1 MIFGNWERNTRQLNN
16 IFYTRINHRDTY
28 LFLSKYGKCIFWKYY
43 FEAYI
48 IYALIIL
55 KIVNTTKVLLYYF
68 EWYFLLF
75 FNEFSRKKTMKRRE
89 TINHQLFNKS
99 QTTQKQIKKY
109 FYRVY
114 ATFVHTLQSI
124 LLSPLY
130 NPYFLSPSSRFCKAA
145 ASTREYIITRVP
157 CNSKEREIFIVET
170 WWPIVAFF
178 SLFFFF

>member
-1 MIFGNWERNTRQLNN
+1 MIFRNWKRNTRQLNN

-43 FEAYI
+43 F
-48 IYALIIL
+48 
-55 KIVNTTKVLLYYF
+55 VNRSVYNLCTYHFKNCKYHKGFTLLF
-68 EWYFLLF
+68 RMVFPSF

-130 NPYFLSPSSRFCKAA
+130 NPYFLSPSSRSAK
-145 ASTREYIITRVP
+145 RLPLHVNI
-157 CNSKEREIFIVET
+157 
-170 WWPIVAFF
+170 
-178 SLFFFF
+178 

>member
-1 MIFGNWERNTRQLNN
+1 MGNVFSEN
-16 IFYTRINHRDTY
+16 IISST
-28 LFLSKYGKCIFWKYY
+28 
-43 FEAYI
+43 EAYI

-130 NPYFLSPSSRFCKAA
+130 NPYFFISILAFLQS
-145 ASTREYIITRVP
+145 ASIREYIITRVP

-178 SLFFFF
+178 FLFFFF